1 MKKIKATIAA
11 ILLLCITVAASACGT
26 ETLAVPVNFYL
37 DEEDNLN
44 WSAVEGARSY
54 EVEITDITGAVES
67 RSARRPTYNL
77 FSLAEGDYD
86 IRVRAVSS
94 RDSVSEWSEPVAF
107 HRIADTGYTYKAID
121 DGTAWALTSA
131 RSSVGDV
138 VIEDDY
144 RGKPVTEIGDGAF
157 RNNQQVTS
165 VKFGEKVNAFGNR
178 VFYNCAALKTVE
190 IPDTVSSIGEACFY
204 GCTVL
209 EKADLP
215 AAITVIPNYTYA
227 YCSALS
233 SITISENVKSI
244 DASAFY
250 YCVGIKEI
258 AIPDSVET
266 VGEYAFSRMDA
277 LSSVTVGKG
286 LKSAGNYVFL
296 LDKSLTSVTFAEEYE
311 TLELGTGVFSECTAL
326 AECVLPEGTAGIP
339 DLCFDGDEQ
348 LETVSLPESIKSV
361 GVNSFRDTP
370 ILSEQEGIAYV
381 GNWLVYVPD
390 EVKSKLTTLTAADF
404 RENVVGIADNA
415 FQSGTTSAGTA
426 YGCTELLTVEFPSS
440 LKYIGEYAF
449 NGCPKLWKMETAKNS
464 LLETVGRSAFRNCGF
479 LSNVSFDNCVGLKS
493 IEAYAFSKC
502 PSLDNRSN
510 GAKLIP
516 DTVTHIGQN
525 AFLDAGLYAVSDAY
539 GVIYAAN
546 WVVGYDT
553 ERNITAVVLKED
565 VIGIADYAFAQSET
579 LMSVEGLSRIRY
591 IGEGAFMY
599 CQALTE
605 VRLNNSLTEIPPF
618 AFFQCLQLTGVGTFP
633 VTLRSIGE
641 SAFFQCDRLTQ
652 IDLSGCP
659 RLESIGELAFYSC
672 EAVERLVL
680 NEGLKTIGAMAFYH
694 NNVVTD
700 LVIPSSVTSIGN
712 YAFMLF
718 LALKSVTFNEGLEEI
733 GAYAFRYAQT
743 LTELN
748 LPDSLKKI
756 GKGAF
761 LQCFSVEKVN
771 FGSGLEE
778 IGDYAFGFMTNLK
791 AVTLPA
797 GLRSVGEFAFFYSGL
812 NSVVLP
818 ESIEK
823 MGRYA
828 FYGCVGLTVYA
839 PQEEAPEGWSARWNA
854 SFRPVVWRTQVSEE
868 GYVSSISS
876 SGISGT
882 TARGGLSAPARAGY
896 TFLGWSTVENATE
909 AEYAMS
915 DLPTLPE
922 GLTLY
927 AVYVPTEA

>member
-1 MKKIKATIAA
+1 MKKLNATIAA
-11 ILLLCITVAASACGT
+11 ILLLFITFAASACGK

-44 WSAVEGARSY
+44 WSSVEGARSY
-54 EVEITDITGAVES
+54 ELEITDITGAVIS

-94 RDSVSEWSEPVAF
+94 RDSASEWSEAVAF
-107 HRIADTGYTYKAID
+107 HKIADNGYTYRAID

-131 RSSVGDV
+131 RASVGDV
-138 VIEDDY
+138 VIEDLY

-165 VKFGEKVNAFGNR
+165 VTLGEKVNALGTR
-178 VFYNCAALKTVE
+178 VFYNCAALKTVTL
-190 IPDTVSSIGEACFY
+190 PDTIASIGESCFY

-215 AAITVIPNYTYA
+215 AAITAIPNYTYA

-233 SITISENVKSI
+233 SVTILETVKSI
-244 DASAFY
+244 GDSAFY
-250 YCVGIKEI
+250 YCVALKEA

-266 VGEYAFSRMDA
+266 IGEYAFSHADA
-277 LSSVTVGKG
+277 LSSVTLGKG
-286 LKSAGNYVFL
+286 LKSAGDYAFL

-311 TLELGTGVFSECTAL
+311 ELTLGTGVFSDCTAL
-326 AECVLPEGTAGIP
+326 TECVLPEGTANVP
-339 DLCFDGDEQ
+339 DSCFDGDGR
-348 LETVSLPESIKSV
+348 LKTVTIPESVKRV
-361 GVNSFRDTP
+361 GVNAFRDTP

-381 GNWLVYVPD
+381 GNWLVYVPE
-390 EVKSKLTTLTAADF
+390 EVKNGLTALAASDF
-404 RENVVGIADNA
+404 HENIVGIADNS
-415 FQSGTTSAGTA
+415 FQSGTTTAGTA

-449 NGCPKLWKMETAKNS
+449 NRCPKLWKVEMERNS

-493 IEAYAFSKC
+493 IETYAFSKC
-502 PSLDNRSN
+502 PSLNNRSN

-525 AFLDAGLYAVSDAY
+525 AFLDTGLYTVSDAY

-553 ERNITAVVLKED
+553 ERNIAAVVLKDD
-565 VIGIADYAFAQSET
+565 VIGIADYAFSESET
-579 LMSVEGLSRIRY
+579 LMSVEGLSRVRY
-591 IGEGAFMY
+591 IGEGAFMD
-599 CQALTE
+599 CRALTE
-605 VRLNNSLTEIPPF
+605 VRLNNNLTEIPPF
-618 AFFQCLQLTGVGTFP
+618 AFFQCVQLTGVGTFP
-633 VTLRSIGE
+633 VTLRSIGLG
-641 SAFFQCDRLTQ
+641 AFFQCDKLTQ

-659 RLESIGELAFYSC
+659 RLESVGELAFYSC
-672 EAVERLVL
+672 ESVERLVL

-694 NNVVTD
+694 NSAEE
-700 LVIPSSVTSIGN
+700 LVIPSSVTSIGDR
-712 YAFMLF
+712 AFMLS
-718 LALKSVTFNEGLEEI
+718 LALQSVTFNEGLEEL

-761 LQCFSVEKVN
+761 LQCAAVEKIN
-771 FGSGLEE
+771 FGGGLEE
-778 IGDYAFGFMTNLK
+778 IGDYAFGLLSKLK
-791 AVTLPA
+791 EVTLPA
-797 GLRSVGEFAFFYSGL
+797 GLRSVGEFAFLYCGL
-812 NSVVLP
+812 DSVVLP

-839 PQEEAPEGWSARWNA
+839 PFETAPDGWSARWNA
-854 SFRPVVWRTQVSEE
+854 SFRPVVWGTAVSEE

-922 GLTLY
+922 NITLY
-927 AVYVPTEA
+927 AVYAPTEA